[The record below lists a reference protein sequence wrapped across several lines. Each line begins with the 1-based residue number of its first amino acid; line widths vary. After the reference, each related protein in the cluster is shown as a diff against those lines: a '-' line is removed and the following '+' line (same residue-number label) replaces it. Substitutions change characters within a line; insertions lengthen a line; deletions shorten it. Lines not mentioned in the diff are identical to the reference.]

1 MPPKARKGPEAHA
14 SATPVGTIAKGND
27 GNKWVV
33 TETANGV
40 KRWVRQAAGTAKKG
54 AKADVKVV
62 PKKGSKEYL
71 THDNG
76 GRSFLVRYN
85 KSEFTVFE
93 PVAEEEKAFYDDLES
108 RRTGTLGEI
117 IGYFTGNKW
126 TAEYVKRQKA
136 LYTVPV
142 MTSKY
147 KRVFVGASH
156 TIEIEDGKTPGGNT
170 MLFEVDGGRYVCV
183 SQDVASFKPPERIE
197 SYESPVH
204 GSDVPYP
211 YAVGAKACYLLLEG
225 VTVPHSDLRSPDQ
238 DPYDVA
244 YFGHVEHLSTRNKKA
259 TAYAKAH
266 PLPGYKVIR
275 ERRF

>member
-1 MPPKARKGPEAHA
+1 MPPKARKGPETHA
-14 SATPVGTIAKGND
+14 GDTPVGTVAKGND
-27 GNKWVV
+27 GKMWVV
-33 TETANGV
+33 AETANGV
-40 KRWVRQAAGTAKKG
+40 KRWVRHAAGI
-54 AKADVKVV
+54 KAV

-93 PVAEEEKAFYDDLES
+93 PVKEQEDAFYDKRNAERPGALS
-108 RRTGTLGEI
+108 QIMSLVTGS
-117 IGYFTGNKW
+117 YKK
-126 TAEYVKRQKA
+126 EYADFYARLKKIF
-136 LYTVPV
+136 TVPV

-156 TIEIEDGKTPGGNT
+156 AEEIGNT
-170 MLFEVDGGRYVCV
+170 MLFEVDGGIYVCV

-211 YAVGAKACYLLLEG
+211 YAVGAKASYLLG
-225 VTVPHSDLRSPDQ
+225 HDQVTVPHSDLKSPDQ
-238 DPYDVA
+238 EPHDVA
-244 YFGHVEHLSTRNKKA
+244 YFSDVKHLSTRSKKMRE
-259 TAYAKAH
+259 YAKAH
-266 PLPGYKVIR
+266 PLPGYKVVR
-275 ERRF
+275 KRRF